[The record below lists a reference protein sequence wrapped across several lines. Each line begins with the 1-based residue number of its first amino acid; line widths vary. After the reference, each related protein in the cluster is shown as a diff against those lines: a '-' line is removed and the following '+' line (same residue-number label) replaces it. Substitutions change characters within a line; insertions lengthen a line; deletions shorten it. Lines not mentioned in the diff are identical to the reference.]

1 MLKENASSNLFFA
14 NDMEYVFRV
23 SIFMITAT
31 GTEILMI
38 LITVWTTFHLRI
50 DGTST
55 YSDIILTDEPTRV
68 RGLKVFSHT

>member
-38 LITVWTTFHLRI
+38 LITI
-50 DGTST
+50 KQED
-55 YSDIILTDEPTRV
+55 
-68 RGLKVFSHT
+68 K